1 MLEKLLV
8 DFKNTIS
15 QFFNSGC
22 IINGALLE
30 LEKVE
35 KMGYR
40 EFSYQSRLCIPMK
53 FYKYY
58 SNKESVQA
66 DGSVRN
72 YSLEA
77 LKNNTVF
84 MQTPINFDDCYD
96 SDIWIDYAVYERI
109 SLAEYCR
116 RCGIVINKELSTNE
130 IGYTFLKAIVKSLYK
145 YHNYQNI
152 FTVTPAT
159 EDEKLENRLFCG
171 RLAIEMQST
180 DDLGK
185 ALSKILS
192 EEYNDLLASL
202 KSTFRVSCFTTTPF
216 SQLMWGGSYADEHR
230 GFCLEY
236 TVLPNDEKYTD
247 VFYNLYPM
255 IYCKIR
261 SDISQKI
268 SAMKGK
274 TFTEE
279 ILWDIYFHGALRKS
293 LDWVFQ
299 NEWRLLLPCNSSI
312 ENFNIKFFPI
322 TKVFLGNRMSADKQ
336 KEIINICNE
345 KNIPY
350 VNVVKNPNIFEMQEF
365 KTKQ

>member
-1 MLEKLLV
+1 MIEHTKDGKYKLSNANGKAVLHEKYTDAV
-8 DFKNTIS
+8 MF
-15 QFFNSGC
+15 
-22 IINGALLE
+22 AL
-30 LEKVE
+30 
-35 KMGYR
+35 
-40 EFSYQSRLCIPMK
+40 
-53 FYKYY
+53 
-58 SNKESVQA
+58 
-66 DGSVRN
+66 
-72 YSLEA
+72 
-77 LKNNTVF
+77 
-84 MQTPINFDDCYD
+84 
-96 SDIWIDYAVYERI
+96 AVYERI

-130 IGYTFLKAIVKSLYK
+130 IGYTFLKAIVKSLYE

-159 EDEKLENRLFCG
+159 EDEKLENRFFCS

-192 EEYNDLLASL
+192 EEYNDLIASL

-236 TVLPNDEKYTD
+236 TVLPNDE
-247 VFYNLYPM
+247 
-255 IYCKIR
+255 
-261 SDISQKI
+261 
-268 SAMKGK
+268 
-274 TFTEE
+274 
-279 ILWDIYFHGALRKS
+279 
-293 LDWVFQ
+293 
-299 NEWRLLLPCNSSI
+299 
-312 ENFNIKFFPI
+312 
-322 TKVFLGNRMSADKQ
+322 
-336 KEIINICNE
+336 IINICNE